1 MNYKELE
8 LSIELYENRCDI
20 IDDNFEE
27 FEFDEEDYELLKG
40 EDFEGE
46 NYYE

>member
-8 LSIELYENRCDI
+8 LSIELYENKCNL

-27 FEFDEEDYELLKG
+27 FEFEESDFEMLKS

-46 NYYE
+46 DYYE